1 MAQLNLL
8 ANSMTTVKPEN
19 RTIDGVALEVVRV
32 IPDQHSG
39 DRPTIILLHEG
50 LGSVSMWRDFPQ
62 LLAEHTACEVVVYSR
77 AGYGRSG
84 PAKLPRDVRYMH
96 DEGLHVLPQLIQQ
109 LEVSRPI
116 LMGHSDGGS
125 IALICG
131 GGTDTSLSGIIVMAP
146 HIRNEQITIDSI
158 AQAKIAWQQ
167 TDLAA
172 KLGKYHD
179 DVEAA
184 FRGWNDIWLHPD
196 FSDWNIE
203 AYLPAIKV
211 PLLAIQG
218 ENDEY
223 GTMAQIDGI
232 QALVAQAE
240 LLKLENCRHSPHRD
254 QSQAVLSA
262 VARFINQHNLG

>member
-1 MAQLNLL
+1 MA
-8 ANSMTTVKPEN
+8 TVKPEN
-19 RTIDGVALEVVRV
+19 CAIDGVVLEVVRV
-32 IPDQHSG
+32 IPDRQLS

-62 LLAEHTACEVVVYSR
+62 MLADKTTCEVIVYSR

-84 PAKLPRDVRYMH
+84 PATLPRDVRYMH
-96 DEGLHVLPQLIQQ
+96 DEGLQVLPKLIQQ
-109 LEVSRPI
+109 LQVSRPL
-116 LMGHSDGGS
+116 LMGHSDGAS
-125 IALICG
+125 IALICAG
-131 GGTDTSLSGIIVMAP
+131 GSDISPCGVIVMAP
-146 HIRNEQITIDSI
+146 HIRNEPITVDSI

-167 TDLAA
+167 TDLPA

-184 FRGWNDIWLHPD
+184 FWGWNDIWLHPD
-196 FSDWNIE
+196 FLAWNIE
-203 AYLPAIKV
+203 EYLPAIKV

-232 QALVAQAE
+232 QALATQAE

-254 QSQAVLSA
+254 QPQAVLSA
-262 VARFINQHNLG
+262 VARFIDQHNLG